1 MKLILLKQY
10 FNSEESFFGKNWILA
25 CMNYDW
31 AIAPSKVLENK
42 WKLIFK
48 YYRSILNFSSNIQIW
63 IFVRHYDFR
72 ASVAGWHQEARH
84 EAKQQMSLTVLQK
97 KNILLQSIR
106 ICWFTKQFVG
116 LKSPFI
122 SCQTDR
128 YQCHWQFQSKNCS
141 KTNWSKAMAFCSFV
155 QDTEQKCWKAEMQI
169 LSVKIVNLLLLSM
182 PFKRTHWLIWKLQI
196 KPLLL
201 RMLP

>member
-1 MKLILLKQY
+1 MIGPSRQAKYWKT
-10 FNSEESFFGKNWILA
+10 SGNWFSNIIGA
-25 CMNYDW
+25 YS
-31 AIAPSKVLENK
+31 IFPQ
-42 WKLIFK
+42 IFK
-48 YYRSILNFSSNIQIW
+48 FGYLCGIMTSGQVLWGDIKRP
-63 IFVRHYDFR
+63 DM
-72 ASVAGWHQEARH
+72 
-84 EAKQQMSLTVLQK
+84 KQNNKCPWQFYK
-97 KNILLQSIR
+97 KKSILLQSIR

-169 LSVKIVNLLLLSM
+169 LSVKMVNLLLLSM